1 MSTTTFIR
9 AAGAPREIGRA
20 HGAVIAAPLRAF
32 LDDGLTR
39 LNHLTAEPLSLPELL
54 PSIAV
59 YRAEITAQLPDL
71 AEEVAGL
78 AEGAGI
84 TEDEAWLLQLRREVM
99 GYSGVPA
106 AGDCTTYARVAAG
119 GPPVLAQTVDQNANL
134 DRNISVVH
142 VDRAGSPRRVL
153 VLSFAG
159 LLCFMGLN
167 SDGLAIGLNLVTDG
181 EWRPGVPPY
190 LAIRHLLDS
199 AGSVDE
205 ALEILAGLDLS
216 SSRNMMLCDRE
227 KVVFAEFQ
235 QGRLRVTEPA
245 QRWAVHANHYLH
257 PDFIPQDRQ
266 TAFDRISSD
275 ARTAAA
281 TEGLAAL
288 APDAGPE
295 EHFALLCKAPLCI
308 ADRGDIT
315 LERTVAAVV
324 LLPAAGEMHL
334 RPGDPNL
341 ALTQVFR
348 V

>member
-1 MSTTTFIR
+1 MSGAAFVR

-20 HGAVIAAPLRAF
+20 HGAAVAAPLRAF
-32 LDDGLTR
+32 LDDGLAR
-39 LNHLTAEPLSLPELL
+39 LNHLTARPVSLTELL
-54 PSIAV
+54 PSIAL
-59 YRAEITAQLPDL
+59 YRAETTVRLPDL

-99 GYSGVPA
+99 GRRGVPA
-106 AGDCTTYARVAAG
+106 AGDCTAYARAAPG
-119 GPPVLAQTVDQNANL
+119 GPPVLAQTVDQNADL
-134 DRNISVVH
+134 DRNVAVVH

-153 VLSFAG
+153 ALSFAG

-190 LAIRHLLDS
+190 LAVRHLLDS

-205 ALEILAGLDLS
+205 ALEVLAGLELS
-216 SSRNMMLCDRE
+216 SSRAMMLCDRE
-227 KVVFAEFQ
+227 KVVFAELQ
-235 QGRLRVTEPA
+235 RGRLRATEPA
-245 QRWAVHANHYLH
+245 RRWAVHANHYLH
-257 PDFIPQDRQ
+257 PDFTARDRQ
-266 TAFDRISSD
+266 SASDRISSD
-275 ARTAAA
+275 ARAAA
-281 TEGLAAL
+281 AAAGLAAL

-295 EHFALLCKAPLCI
+295 EHFALLCEAPLCI
-308 ADRGDIT
+308 ADQGDIA

-334 RPGDPNL
+334 RPGNPNL
-341 ALTQVFR
+341 APTQVFR